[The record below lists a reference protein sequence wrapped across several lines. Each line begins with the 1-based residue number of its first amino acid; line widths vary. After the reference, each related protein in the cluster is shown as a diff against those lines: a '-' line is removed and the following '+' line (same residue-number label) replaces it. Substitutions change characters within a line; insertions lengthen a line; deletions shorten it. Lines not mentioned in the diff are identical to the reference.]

1 MKLCAYS
8 KSVKDILTLQRKY
21 VIPRYQREY
30 SWDIEQVEEFWKDI
44 TEQFDYEK
52 EIFNTR
58 DYFIGSFVLVGDDV
72 KDTEFMIVDGQQR
85 LTTITILLA
94 ALTHIGYGINNDD
107 FANSCYQYIEGKDPD
122 YQNYFYL
129 ENESP
134 KPFFQKAIQYKKN
147 DIELKFNT
155 TEEFKLFNA
164 YKFFKENILS
174 KKDSISEFLLF
185 LKAIRDQIISCSTIY
200 ITVEDKED
208 AQTIFETLNAKGKDL
223 STLDLIKNK
232 IFEVLDESHP
242 SDYAKESWIK
252 LKSILNSRANIVSL
266 DVFFRHF
273 WIANYTFATESKIY
287 NLFQNK
293 IPKNK
298 SSYEIFLKNLLAF
311 AENYIKIISPNVT
324 DFNEEINIYS
334 SLRAIID
341 FRVKQPHPLLT
352 TLLGYYKEK
361 LINLNQ
367 LVKIVKQIEIFHFM
381 FSAITSSRA
390 SGLES
395 MYSKRSQ
402 ELKRT
407 KDKREIKIILDSISE
422 HLFHKVS
429 DIPYENFEKKFI
441 ELKYSNTFTKD
452 KKLIQYIFKTY
463 EKILLTTDELS
474 VNKFTIE
481 HIQSQK
487 IDTEWSHNIGN
498 LLPLDKELNNECKDD
513 QLIKKIKIFNRSEL
527 QQVKEFCR
535 FYQFNKDWSE
545 NDVIDRSKKLS
556 ESIYKY
562 CMNVLKNDD

>member
-94 ALTHIGYGINNDD
+94 ALTHIGYDINNDD
-107 FANSCYQYIEGKDPD
+107 FANSCYVYVEGKDSD
-122 YQNYFYL
+122 YQDFFKL

-134 KPFFQKAIQYKKN
+134 KPFLQKAIQYKKN
-147 DIELKFNT
+147 DTELKFNT

-164 YKFFKENILS
+164 YKFFKDNILS
-174 KKDSISEFLLF
+174 KKGSISEFLLF
-185 LKAIRDQIISCSTIY
+185 LKAIRDQIIRCSAIY

-273 WIANYTFATESKIY
+273 WIANYT
-287 NLFQNK
+287 L
-293 IPKNK
+293 
-298 SSYEIFLKNLLAF
+298 
-311 AENYIKIISPNVT
+311 
-324 DFNEEINIYS
+324 
-334 SLRAIID
+334 SLI
-341 FRVKQPHPLLT
+341 
-352 TLLGYYKEK
+352 
-361 LINLNQ
+361 
-367 LVKIVKQIEIFHFM
+367 
-381 FSAITSSRA
+381 
-390 SGLES
+390 
-395 MYSKRSQ
+395 
-402 ELKRT
+402 
-407 KDKREIKIILDSISE
+407 
-422 HLFHKVS
+422 
-429 DIPYENFEKKFI
+429 
-441 ELKYSNTFTKD
+441 
-452 KKLIQYIFKTY
+452 
-463 EKILLTTDELS
+463 
-474 VNKFTIE
+474 
-481 HIQSQK
+481 HI
-487 IDTEWSHNIGN
+487 
-498 LLPLDKELNNECKDD
+498 
-513 QLIKKIKIFNRSEL
+513 
-527 QQVKEFCR
+527 
-535 FYQFNKDWSE
+535 
-545 NDVIDRSKKLS
+545 
-556 ESIYKY
+556 
-562 CMNVLKNDD
+562 